1 VLFATSK
8 GQGGKATWNAFP
20 EHRFE
25 GGIHFDM
32 HIERTLGLA
41 LNGITT
47 YNLYRKDTFLEKAE
61 NWDIEGDFYFGT
73 TYWLDRSE

>member
-1 VLFATSK
+1 
-8 GQGGKATWNAFP
+8 
-20 EHRFE
+20 
-25 GGIHFDM
+25 M

-47 YNLYRKDTFLEKAE
+47 YNLYRKNTFLEKAE